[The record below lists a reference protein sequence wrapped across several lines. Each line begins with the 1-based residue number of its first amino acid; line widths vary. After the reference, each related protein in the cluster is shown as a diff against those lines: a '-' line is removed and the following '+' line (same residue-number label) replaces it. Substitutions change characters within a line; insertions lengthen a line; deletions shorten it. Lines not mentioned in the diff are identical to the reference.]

1 MSRSH
6 ERDRACEGAIG
17 ARRRTLAMPA
27 IEAIGGEADELRRT
41 LRDLVALSM
50 LPAMWLKLDARLIA
64 SSVSEV
70 LVRMIGLEFAYVA
83 LRWEDRPAVDVARTL
98 DRTAP
103 DHSGTIRDALASVLR
118 EAPTGDVVTLAN
130 PLRRGQV
137 VAVVH
142 PIAVG
147 QDSLLVAASR
157 RPGFPSAAE
166 RLLLGVAANQAAIA
180 IRQWQAEQALQ
191 LLNETLE
198 QRVEIEVN
206 GRMRAEK
213 AYRQAQKMEVV
224 GQLTGGIAHDFNNL
238 LAAVLGNLGLL
249 RKRLAEE
256 PDAVRLVDGAIEG
269 AERGK
274 ALTQRLLAFARQQDL
289 RPVTV
294 DVPELLRGTIEML
307 ARSIGPSIEI
317 RTDIAQ
323 DLWPVR
329 VDANQLEL
337 ALLNLGVNARDA
349 MPDGGRVTL
358 SARNET
364 IEVGAGD
371 TLAPGDYVCLTVADT
386 GIGMDPATLSRATDP
401 FFTTKG
407 IGKGTGLG
415 LSMVDGL
422 AAQSGGS
429 LRLSSSPGSGTT
441 AELRLPCAEGRSTTR
456 AAATD
461 PTEALIPYTI
471 LLVDDDGLVCSTT
484 SNTLA
489 DLGHRV
495 FEAPSGKRALEILRS
510 GTAVDLVLTDQAMPG
525 MTGLQLAAEIRAS
538 WPDLPIMLTTG
549 YADLPDRGGLNLPRL
564 VKPYGQEEMAAAIA
578 ALMRGRTSHQ

>member
-1 MSRSH
+1 
-6 ERDRACEGAIG
+6 
-17 ARRRTLAMPA
+17 MPA
-27 IEAIGGEADELRRT
+27 IEAIGGEPDELRRT

-64 SSVSEV
+64 SSVAEV
-70 LVRMIGLEFAYVA
+70 LVRMIGLEFAYIA
-83 LRWEDRPAVDVARTL
+83 LRWQDRPAVDVARTP

-103 DHSGTIRDALASVLR
+103 DPSARIRDALATVLA
-118 EAPTGDVVTLAN
+118 EAPSGDVITLAN
-130 PLRRGQV
+130 PLGSGQV
-137 VAVVH
+137 VTLCH

-147 QDSLLVAASR
+147 QDSVLVAASR
-157 RPGFPSAAE
+157 RPEFPRASE
-166 RLLLGVAANQAAIA
+166 RLLLGVAANQTAIA

-198 QRVEIEVN
+198 QRVEIEVD
-206 GRMRAEK
+206 GRMQAEK

-249 RKRLAEE
+249 RKRVGNDL
-256 PDAVRLVDGAIEG
+256 DALRLVDSAIEG

-274 ALTQRLLAFARQQDL
+274 SLTQRLLAFARQQDL
-289 RPVTV
+289 RPATV
-294 DVPELLRGTIEML
+294 DAPKLLRGTVEML

-317 RTDIAQ
+317 QTDIAE

-337 ALLNLGVNARDA
+337 ALLNLGLNARDA
-349 MPDGGRVTL
+349 MPDGGTLTL

-364 IEVGAGD
+364 IGTSD

-386 GIGMDPATLSRATDP
+386 GVGMDQATLARATDP

-407 IGKGTGLG
+407 VGKGTGLG
-415 LSMVDGL
+415 LSMVDGM

-429 LRLSSSPGSGTT
+429 LRLSSCPGSGTT
-441 AELRLPCAEGRSTTR
+441 AELRLPSASGLSAPR
-456 AAATD
+456 AAAID
-461 PTEALIPYTI
+461 PAQPLIPYTI
-471 LLVDDDGLVCSTT
+471 LLVDDDALVCSTT
-484 SNTLA
+484 ASTLA

-495 FEAPSGKRALEILRS
+495 FEAPSGRRALEILRS
-510 GTAVDLVLTDQAMPG
+510 GTVVDLVLTDQAMPG
-525 MTGLQLAAEIRAS
+525 MTGLQLAAEIRAA

-549 YADLPDRGGLNLPRL
+549 YADLPDRAGLNLPRL

-578 ALMRGRTSHQ
+578 TLMRGRTPHQ

>member
-1 MSRSH
+1 
-6 ERDRACEGAIG
+6 
-17 ARRRTLAMPA
+17 MPA
-27 IEAIGGEADELRRT
+27 IEAIGGGPDELRRS

-64 SSVSEV
+64 SSLAEV
-70 LVRMIGLEFAYVA
+70 LVRMIGLEFAYIA
-83 LRWEDRPAVDVARTL
+83 LRWQDRPGVDVARTP

-103 DHSGTIRDALASVLR
+103 DHSGAIRDALAPVLG
-118 EAPTGDVVTLAN
+118 EAPTGDVITLAN
-130 PLRRGQV
+130 PLGSGQV
-137 VAVVH
+137 VALAH

-147 QDSLLVAASR
+147 QGSVLVAASR
-157 RPGFPSAAE
+157 RPGFPSGAE
-166 RLLLGVAANQAAIA
+166 RLLLGVGANQTAIA
-180 IRQWQAEQALQ
+180 IRQWQAEQTLQ

-198 QRVEIEVN
+198 QRVEAEVD
-206 GRMRAEK
+206 GRMQAEK

-224 GQLTGGIAHDFNNL
+224 GQLTGGVAHDFNNL

-249 RKRLAEE
+249 RKRLAD
-256 PDAVRLVDGAIEG
+256 DADALRLVDGAIEG

-274 ALTQRLLAFARQQDL
+274 ALTQRLLAFARQQEL
-289 RPVTV
+289 RPATV
-294 DVPELLRGTIEML
+294 DAPKLLRGTIEML

-317 RTDIAQ
+317 RTDIAA

-337 ALLNLGVNARDA
+337 ALLNLGLNARDA
-349 MPDGGRVTL
+349 MPDGGTLTL

-364 IEVGAGD
+364 IASGAGD
-371 TLAPGDYVCLTVADT
+371 TLVPGDYVCLIVADT
-386 GIGMDPATLSRATDP
+386 GVGMDQATLARATDP

-407 IGKGTGLG
+407 VGKGTGLG
-415 LSMVDGL
+415 LSMVDGM

-429 LRLSSSPGSGTT
+429 LRLSSCPGSGTT
-441 AELRLPCAEGRSTTR
+441 AELRLPSASGLSAPR
-456 AAATD
+456 AAAID
-461 PTEALIPYTI
+461 PAQALIPYTI
-471 LLVDDDGLVCSTT
+471 LLVDDDALVCSTT
-484 SNTLA
+484 ASTLA

-495 FEAPSGKRALEILRS
+495 FQAPSGKKALEILRS

-538 WPDLPIMLTTG
+538 WPDLPVMLTTG
-549 YADLPDRGGLNLPRL
+549 YADLPDRAGLNLPRL

-578 ALMRGRTSHQ
+578 ALMRGRKAHQ

>member
-1 MSRSH
+1 
-6 ERDRACEGAIG
+6 
-17 ARRRTLAMPA
+17 MPA
-27 IEAIGGEADELRRT
+27 IEAIGSGPDELRRT

-64 SSVSEV
+64 SSVTEV
-70 LVRMIGLEFAYVA
+70 LVRMIGLEFAYIA
-83 LRWEDRPAVDVARTL
+83 LRWDDRPAIDVARTP
-98 DRTAP
+98 DRTARDP
-103 DHSGTIRDALASVLR
+103 SGRVRDALAAILGD
-118 EAPTGDVVTLAN
+118 APTGDVVTLAN
-130 PLRRGQV
+130 PLGSGQV
-137 VAVVH
+137 AALVH

-147 QDSLLVAASR
+147 RDSVLVAGSR
-157 RPGFPSAAE
+157 RPDFPSASE
-166 RLLLGVAANQAAIA
+166 RLLLGVGANQTTIA

-198 QRVEIEVN
+198 QRVEAEVD
-206 GRMRAEK
+206 GRMQAEK

-249 RKRLAEE
+249 RKGLAD
-256 PDAVRLVDGAIEG
+256 DAAALRLVDGAIEG

-289 RPVTV
+289 RPATV
-294 DVPELLRGTIEML
+294 DAPKLLRGTIEML

-317 RTDIAQ
+317 RTQIAE

-337 ALLNLGVNARDA
+337 ALLNLGLNARDA
-349 MPDGGRVTL
+349 MPGGGTLTL

-364 IEVGAGD
+364 IETEAGD
-371 TLAPGDYVCLTVADT
+371 TLAPGNYVCLTVADT
-386 GIGMDPATLSRATDP
+386 GVGMDPATLARATDP

-407 IGKGTGLG
+407 VGKGTGLG
-415 LSMVDGL
+415 LSMVDGM

-441 AELRLPCAEGRSTTR
+441 AELRLPSASGLSALRVATVEPAE
-456 AAATD
+456 
-461 PTEALIPYTI
+461 PPIPYTI
-471 LLVDDDGLVCSTT
+471 LLVDDDALVCSTT
-484 SNTLA
+484 ANTLA

-495 FEAPSGKRALEILRS
+495 LQAPSGRRALEILRS
-510 GTAVDLVLTDQAMPG
+510 GVAVDLVLTDQAMPG
-525 MTGLQLAAEIRAS
+525 MTGLQLAAAIRAA
-538 WPDLPIMLTTG
+538 WPGLPIMLTTG
-549 YADLPDRGGLNLPRL
+549 YADLPDRAGLNLPRL

-578 ALMRGRTSHQ
+578 TLMGGRTSHQ